1 LAPLARTLLQLNR
14 APFAPLT
21 LYLKFL
27 GVFKM
32 KAVQKGFTLIEL
44 MIVVAIIGILAAIAI
59 PAYTD
64 YTVRAK
70 VTEGLNLAS
79 SAKTTV
85 SEGFETNGLSGANA
99 AGAAWNQSPPTNA
112 SKYVKSISIDSTGST
127 GVITITFNTVV
138 PQISGTTI
146 LLTPS
151 VGGVQLA
158 TVPATQTGNVDWAC
172 QSSTNLTATGLGLP
186 VVGTGTTLARYVP
199 TQCK

>member
-1 LAPLARTLLQLNR
+1 
-14 APFAPLT
+14 
-21 LYLKFL
+21 
-27 GVFKM
+27 M

-85 SEGFETNGLSGANA
+85 SEGFQTNGINGAIA
-99 AGAAWNQSPPTNA
+99 AATAWNKNPPGAT
-112 SKYVKSISIDSTGST
+112 KYVTSVAIDSADAHITVTYST
-127 GVITITFNTVV
+127 AT
-138 PQISGTTI
+138 PQISAKTLI
-146 LLTPS
+146 LTPS
-151 VGGVQLA
+151 VGGAKLPA
-158 TVPATQTGNVDWAC
+158 APATGGNVDWAC
-172 QSSTNLTATGLGLP
+172 ESTSAATAGTFMPALATTGGATVP
-186 VVGTGTTLARYVP
+186 ARFVP